1 MNRFRFRY
9 LWLMLASCVLLVEAF
24 GVAAQSAAAT
34 VRPDPTTIE
43 VAAGALQTVTIV
55 LENAADVYGID
66 VRASFDPA
74 HIEVVDTNPARDGVQ
89 VAPGAFPKPDFVAL
103 NAADNSAGT
112 VRYAVTQINP
122 TLPATGSGTLF
133 TFQVRGKSGGDSQLR
148 IDLVEMSNRSGELLP
163 VQTAGGAV
171 RVTGSAAVQP
181 TAIILPTPVSGG
193 QSSATTVATT
203 TAPTADPGRELLPP
217 ATASATAASSVGQSP
232 ATTVPAGPANTQPN
246 QPIAPESPLSAS
258 NPDDTT
264 ADTAHINPTVTP
276 EDNAPLMIENP
287 AADPLAL
294 TQPETLPGETT
305 VEMESLTDAAAAP
318 AVIGAAAPVDE
329 AASVGEEAATDNSL
343 SLGLVAIAGAFIL
356 LVIAAVVFAR
366 RVQGS

>member
-9 LWLMLASCVLLVEAF
+9 LWLILASYVLLAGAF
-24 GVAAQSAAAT
+24 GAAAQSAAAT
-34 VRPDPTTIE
+34 VRPAPMTIE

-74 HIEVVDTNPARDGVQ
+74 HIEVVDANPARDGVQ

-103 NAADNSAGT
+103 NAADNGAGT
-112 VRYAVTQINP
+112 VRYAVTQVNP
-122 TLPATGSGTLF
+122 TPPATGSGTLF

-163 VQTAGGAV
+163 VQTSGGAV
-171 RVTGSAAVQP
+171 RVTGSAAAQP
-181 TAIILPTPVSGG
+181 TAIILPTPISGG
-193 QSSATTVATT
+193 QSAATLVATPV
-203 TAPTADPGRELLPP
+203 APTADPGRELLPP
-217 ATASATAASSVGQSP
+217 ATAAATASSVGQSP

-246 QPIAPESPLSAS
+246 QPVAPVSPPSAG

-264 ADTAHINPTVTP
+264 ADTAQINPTAAS
-276 EDNAPLMIENP
+276 EDSASLMTENP

-294 TQPETLPGETT
+294 TQPETAPGETS
-305 VEMESLTDAAAAP
+305 VELESLADAAAP

-343 SLGLVAIAGAFIL
+343 SLGLLAIAGVFIL
-356 LVIAAVVFAR
+356 LVIAAVVFVR